1 MDRNKEWLI
10 PGAIVLAGF
19 VLAVAIFYARD
30 GYIFGLPKGDP
41 SAMRAISPE
50 EHVIG
55 NPEAPVQIVVYSDM
69 DSAYS
74 KEYQRTLAQLMTEYG
89 STGKVVWV
97 YRHFPLVAQN
107 PNSGL
112 HAEASECAASLGGE
126 NAFWGFI
133 DLIQTSAPDEEEFDP
148 DNYPAII
155 SQLNIEQAA
164 FDECVRSGRFGKKV
178 EADFRNGLDAGA
190 TAAPYTLLKI
200 GDKPATPIMGTVPY
214 ETLKRM
220 IDSV

>member
-1 MDRNKEWLI
+1 MDRNKDWLI
-10 PGAIVLAGF
+10 PGAIVIAGAILAI
-19 VLAVAIFYARD
+19 AIFYIRD

-50 EHVIG
+50 EHLIG
-55 NPEAPVQIVVYSDM
+55 NPEALVQIVVYADM
-69 DSAYS
+69 DSSYS

-112 HAEASECAASLGGE
+112 HAEASECVASLGGE

-148 DNYPAII
+148 DNYPAIV
-155 SQLNIEQAA
+155 SQLSLDQAA
-164 FDECVRSGRFGKKV
+164 FDECVRSGRFAKKV
-178 EADFRNGLDAGA
+178 ESDFRNAIEAGA

-200 GDKPATPIMGTVPY
+200 GDKPVTPISGTVPY
-214 ETLKRM
+214 ETLKQM
-220 IDSV
+220 IESV